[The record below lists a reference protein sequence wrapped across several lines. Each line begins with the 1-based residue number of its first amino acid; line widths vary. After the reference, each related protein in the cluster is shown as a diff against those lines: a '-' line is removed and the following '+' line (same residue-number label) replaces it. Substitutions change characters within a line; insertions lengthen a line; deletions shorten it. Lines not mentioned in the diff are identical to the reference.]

1 MSLMRSLTKVAAGV
15 MLAKGIGTMMNNQHG
30 GRSSQRKASGGLLDN
45 LLGNNTGATSGGS
58 LNQMLGRAL
67 GGGTGTG
74 SGSLGGLLDDD
85 VAVEYGDDLLRRHRG
100 RGVVLAE
107 IYKKSG
113 SSARLTSA
121 GSY

>member
-74 SGSLGGLLDDD
+74 SGSLGGLLDKLGAPE
-85 VAVEYGDDLLRRHRG
+85 VPREHGIGVEMPR
-100 RGVVLAE
+100 
-107 IYKKSG
+107 IN
-113 SSARLTSA
+113 
-121 GSY
+121 